1 MTHLVYICFLCQLF
15 LSVFGKC
22 TTKPCYLMFKYFQNL
37 GRLVQV
43 SGNNSVNCPNEPAVF
58 ICSDNF
64 VNWEIQPGI
73 GFTPYSNG
81 YNTQHNEDIEQTF
94 VIKSVEVVFRTV
106 YKNESF
112 IVVQLTISTPIPLNG
127 STIGCNDESIQ
138 LIVTRKIS
146 TFNSQLK

>member
-43 SGNNSVNCPNEPAVF
+43 SGNDSVNCPNEPAVF

-73 GFTPYSNG
+73 GFLPFFNSYSI
-81 YNTQHNEDIEQTF
+81 HSEDIEQTF
-94 VIKSVEVVFRTV
+94 AIKSVELLFRIV
-106 YKNESF
+106 YNESH
-112 IVVQLTISTPIPLNG
+112 IAVQLTIPTPIPLIG
-127 STIGCNDESIQ
+127 STIGCNHESIQ
-138 LIVTRKIS
+138 LIMTRKIS
-146 TFNSQLK
+146 TINSQIK